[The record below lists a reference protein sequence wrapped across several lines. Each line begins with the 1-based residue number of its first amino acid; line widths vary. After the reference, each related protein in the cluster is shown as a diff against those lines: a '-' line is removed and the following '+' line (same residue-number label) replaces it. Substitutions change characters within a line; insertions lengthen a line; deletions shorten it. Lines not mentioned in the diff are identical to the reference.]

1 MSAFLDSCSGRS
13 LGSEDGDPFMTSVG
27 EQTGVEDDRRMQSAE
42 YIADLTSELA
52 KLARQSRL
60 DVLAYLLDIASLE
73 AKTSAGRLNRPAAA
87 RE

>member
-1 MSAFLDSCSGRS
+1 
-13 LGSEDGDPFMTSVG
+13 
-27 EQTGVEDDRRMQSAE
+27 MQSAE

-60 DVLAYLLDIASLE
+60 DVLAYLLDIACLE